1 MGEFIVSVIIIIVM
15 LSKKLFFFSIE
26 PQYSA
31 SILGKLELGSL
42 IALFIL
48 GMFAFIKGARLY
60 LQGRT
65 GKRTSKKF
73 DLLNLLLLVSVV
85 FTIGMSLLINLNKT
99 SLHWDAIALYDARA
113 KFLEGG
119 MKFSDMPTLS
129 KYDNLNKYY
138 YLLYPPYTSIGHF
151 FWRNIGIFSQVPVG
165 VYYSVTLVLLVAIV
179 FFVAKESLG
188 LRAALL
194 LILVVASNYSIFN
207 ISIKEYTNLPYAL
220 YIVAGIL
227 LLFSYLK
234 TRKLWLFL
242 FGVFFVSS
250 SIWIR
255 LLEPMWI
262 AVSLA
267 FGIAVFSKR
276 YLLRWSLPFAILL
289 VLSILQYVSWA
300 YFTKVIAGN
309 PGFLNFSPMTI
320 IEPFVAVFTGA
331 PIVVITTVARAW
343 GAPFFIHFLALAA
356 LLLRWRL
363 VLQKREILFLGL
375 VLFFSISLYFLEF
388 YFLSFQVDWWSTIA
402 KSLDRSSTFLI
413 PVSGYL
419 LIYLITSSK
428 VLVRRG

>member
-73 DLLNLLLLVSVV
+73 DLLNLL
-85 FTIGMSLLINLNKT
+85 
-99 SLHWDAIALYDARA
+99 
-113 KFLEGG
+113 
-119 MKFSDMPTLS
+119 
-129 KYDNLNKYY
+129 
-138 YLLYPPYTSIGHF
+138 
-151 FWRNIGIFSQVPVG
+151 
-165 VYYSVTLVLLVAIV
+165 LLVAIV

-343 GAPFFIHFLALAA
+343 GAPFFIHFLALAS
-356 LLLRWRL
+356 LLLRC
-363 VLQKREILFLGL
+363 GM
-375 VLFFSISLYFLEF
+375 
-388 YFLSFQVDWWSTIA
+388 
-402 KSLDRSSTFLI
+402 
-413 PVSGYL
+413 
-419 LIYLITSSK
+419 
-428 VLVRRG
+428 

>member
-165 VYYSVTLVLLVAIV
+165 V
-179 FFVAKESLG
+179 
-188 LRAALL
+188 
-194 LILVVASNYSIFN
+194 
-207 ISIKEYTNLPYAL
+207 
-220 YIVAGIL
+220 
-227 LLFSYLK
+227 
-234 TRKLWLFL
+234 
-242 FGVFFVSS
+242 
-250 SIWIR
+250 
-255 LLEPMWI
+255 
-262 AVSLA
+262 
-267 FGIAVFSKR
+267 
-276 YLLRWSLPFAILL
+276 
-289 VLSILQYVSWA
+289 
-300 YFTKVIAGN
+300 
-309 PGFLNFSPMTI
+309 
-320 IEPFVAVFTGA
+320 
-331 PIVVITTVARAW
+331 
-343 GAPFFIHFLALAA
+343 
-356 LLLRWRL
+356 
-363 VLQKREILFLGL
+363 
-375 VLFFSISLYFLEF
+375 
-388 YFLSFQVDWWSTIA
+388 
-402 KSLDRSSTFLI
+402 
-413 PVSGYL
+413 
-419 LIYLITSSK
+419 
-428 VLVRRG
+428 